1 MPGPVLLWGG
11 PEQTKTKGSPMK
23 KSTLAVIGLAALAIS
38 ACQNNEDAVT
48 NVDANAA
55 DLNAL
60 ADDAAEVANE
70 ADTLAN
76 QAAQL
81 ENEAANVAAPT
92 DNLANVS
99 EADTAVNG
107 M

>member
-1 MPGPVLLWGG
+1 
-11 PEQTKTKGSPMK
+11 MK
-23 KSTLAVIGLAALAIS
+23 KSLAVIGFASLALAACGS
-38 ACQNNEDAVT
+38 SNEDAVT

-60 ADDAAEVANE
+60 ADNAAAIANE
-70 ADTLAN
+70 ADSLAN

-81 ENEAANVAAPT
+81 ENEADNAAAPT
-92 DNLANVS
+92 DNLADQS
-99 EADTAVNG
+99 EADTPVNG

>member
-1 MPGPVLLWGG
+1 
-11 PEQTKTKGSPMK
+11 MK
-23 KSTLAVIGLAALAIS
+23 KSTIAVLGFAVLGLA
-38 ACQNNEDAVT
+38 ACQNNQDEVT

-60 ADDAAEVANE
+60 ADNVADIANE

-81 ENEAANVAAPT
+81 ENEAENATAPT
-92 DNLANVS
+92 DNLADQS
-99 EADTAVNG
+99 EADAAVNG

>member
-1 MPGPVLLWGG
+1 
-11 PEQTKTKGSPMK
+11 MK
-23 KSTLAVIGLAALAIS
+23 KFSLAFVGLTALALT
-38 ACQNNEDAVT
+38 ACQNNQDQVT
-48 NVDANAA
+48 NADLNA

-60 ADDAAEVANE
+60 ADNAAAIANE

-81 ENEAANVAAPT
+81 ENEAENVAAPV
-92 DNLANVS
+92 DNLGDQSDSDA
-99 EADTAVNG
+99 AVNG

>member
-1 MPGPVLLWGG
+1 MR
-11 PEQTKTKGSPMK
+11 KF
-23 KSTLAVIGLAALAIS
+23 TLAIVGVTALALT
-38 ACQNNEDAVT
+38 ACQNNQDQVT
-48 NVDANAA
+48 NADVNT

-60 ADDAAEVANE
+60 ADDAVVVDNE

-76 QAAQL
+76 QQAQL
-81 ENEAANVAAPT
+81 ENEADDVAAPT
-92 DNLANVS
+92 DNLANQS

>member
-1 MPGPVLLWGG
+1 MQKV
-11 PEQTKTKGSPMK
+11 S
-23 KSTLAVIGLAALAIS
+23 LAIVGLTALALT
-38 ACQNNEDAVT
+38 ACQNNQDQV
-48 NVDANAA
+48 ANADVNT

-60 ADDAAEVANE
+60 ADNAAAIANE

-81 ENEAANVAAPT
+81 ENEAENVAAPA
-92 DNLANVS
+92 DNLADQS

>member
-1 MPGPVLLWGG
+1 M
-11 PEQTKTKGSPMK
+11 MK
-23 KSTLAVIGLAALAIS
+23 KTTLAALGFAALALS
-38 ACQNNEDAVT
+38 ACQGNQDEVG

-60 ADDAAEVANE
+60 ADNAAEIANE

-81 ENEAANVAAPT
+81 ENEAANVAEPT
-92 DNLANVS
+92 DNLANQS

>member
-1 MPGPVLLWGG
+1 
-11 PEQTKTKGSPMK
+11 MK
-23 KSTLAVIGLAALAIS
+23 HSTLAIIGFTALALT
-38 ACQNNEDAVT
+38 ACQNNQDQV
-48 NVDANAA
+48 ANTEVNA

-60 ADDAAEVANE
+60 AENAAAIANE

-81 ENEAANVAAPT
+81 ENEAENVAAPT
-92 DNLANVS
+92 DNLADPS

>member
-1 MPGPVLLWGG
+1 
-11 PEQTKTKGSPMK
+11 MK
-23 KSTLAVIGLAALAIS
+23 KFTLAFVGLTALALT
-38 ACQNNEDAVT
+38 ACQNNQDQV
-48 NVDANAA
+48 ANTEVNA

-60 ADDAAEVANE
+60 ADNAAAIANE

-81 ENEAANVAAPT
+81 ENEAENVAAPT
-92 DNLANVS
+92 DNLADPS

>member
-1 MPGPVLLWGG
+1 
-11 PEQTKTKGSPMK
+11 MK
-23 KSTLAVIGLAALAIS
+23 KFTLAIAGLAALALS
-38 ACQNNEDAVT
+38 ACQNNQDQVT
-48 NVDANAA
+48 NADVNA

-60 ADDAAEVANE
+60 AENAAVVANE
-70 ADTLAN
+70 AETLAN

-81 ENEAANVAAPT
+81 ENEADNVAAPA
-92 DNLANVS
+92 DNLADQS

>member
-1 MPGPVLLWGG
+1 MR
-11 PEQTKTKGSPMK
+11 KF
-23 KSTLAVIGLAALAIS
+23 TLAIVGLTALALS
-38 ACQNNEDAVT
+38 ACQNKQDQVT
-48 NVDANAA
+48 NADVNA

-60 ADDAAEVANE
+60 ADNAAAVANE

-81 ENEAANVAAPT
+81 ENEAENVAAPT
-92 DNLANVS
+92 DNLADQS